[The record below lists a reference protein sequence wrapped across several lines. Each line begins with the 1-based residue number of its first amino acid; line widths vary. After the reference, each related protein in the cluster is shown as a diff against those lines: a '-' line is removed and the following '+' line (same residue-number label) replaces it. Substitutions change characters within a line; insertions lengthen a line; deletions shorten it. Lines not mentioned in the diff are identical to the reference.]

1 MRYLRERMSQR
12 GHFNREGKKMKKV
25 ISANQSVSYAVLAAR
40 PQVIAAYPITPQS
53 SIVEM
58 LAGFCADGDLQA
70 KFINVE
76 SEHSAM
82 AACISASVTGART
95 FTATSSQ
102 GLALMH
108 ELLHYASGMRLP
120 IVMAN
125 VNRALGSPFNL
136 KADLSDSLSQ
146 RDTGWLQFYCES
158 GQEVFDTI
166 LQAYRISE
174 QILLPVMV
182 NLEGFILSHTYEIVD
197 LPEQSEID
205 RFLPPSPPREC
216 LDVDDPSMFG
226 ATTDFYINFR
236 YKMHQEMEKARA
248 VCRENDARFQE
259 IFGRSYGSVNSY
271 LCDDADIILV
281 TAGTIGGTCRVV
293 ADQCRTRGLKVGV
306 LRIRLF
312 RPFPGEE
319 ICRALQNAKKVAVID
334 RDFSPGCGGIFAQEI
349 KSVLQG
355 TQPSLPVYEFI
366 AGLGGKDVT
375 DKDIERITEQTHN
388 LPKPGESTWIGLL
401 E

>member
-1 MRYLRERMSQR
+1 
-12 GHFNREGKKMKKV
+12 MKKV
-25 ISANQSVSYAVLAAR
+25 ISANQAVSYAVLASKT
-40 PQVIAAYPITPQS
+40 QVIAAYPITPQS

-58 LAGFCADGDLQA
+58 LAGFCAEGDLQA

-166 LQAYRISE
+166 LQSYGIAE

-197 LPEQSEID
+197 VPEQNAVD
-205 RFLPPSPPREC
+205 RFLPPAPPREC
-216 LDVDDPSMFG
+216 LDVDNPCMFG

-236 YKMHQEMEKARA
+236 YKMHQEMEKAKA
-248 VCRENDARFQE
+248 ICQEQDAQFQK
-259 IFGRSYGSVNSY
+259 IFGRGYGLVHSYH
-271 LCDDADIILV
+271 CEDADMILV
-281 TAGTIGGTCRVV
+281 TAGTIASTCRIV
-293 ADQCRTRGLKVGV
+293 ADRCRAKGLKVGV
-306 LRIRLF
+306 LKIRLF
-312 RPFPGEE
+312 RPFPDEE
-319 ICRALQNAKKVAVID
+319 IRQALRNTKKVAVID

-355 TQPSLPVYEFI
+355 TQSGLPVYPFI

-375 DKDIERITEQTHN
+375 DKDIEQIVEQTHHM
-388 LPKPGESTWIGLL
+388 PKPGEITWIGLL
-401 E
+401 K

>member
-1 MRYLRERMSQR
+1 
-12 GHFNREGKKMKKV
+12 MKKV
-25 ISANQSVSYAVLAAR
+25 ISANQAVSYAVRGAKA
-40 PQVIAAYPITPQS
+40 QVIAAYPITPQS

-58 LAGFCADGDLQA
+58 LSGFCATGELPA

-108 ELLHYASGMRLP
+108 ELLHYASGLRLP

-125 VNRALGSPFNL
+125 VNRALASPFNL
-136 KADLSDSLSQ
+136 KADLSDALSQ

-166 LQAYRISE
+166 LQAYKIAE

-197 LPEQSEID
+197 LPDQAEID
-205 RFLPPSPPREC
+205 RFLPPAPPREV
-216 LDVDDPSMFG
+216 LDVDHPSMFG
-226 ATTDFYINFR
+226 STTDFYINFR
-236 YKMHQEMEKARA
+236 NKMHQDMEKAK
-248 VCRENDARFQE
+248 VLCRDIDTEFKSS
-259 IFGRSYGSVNSY
+259 FGRSYGQVSPY
-271 LCDDADIILV
+271 LCDDADLILV
-281 TAGTIGGTCRVV
+281 TAGTIAGTCRVV
-293 ADQCRTRGLKVGV
+293 ADRCRERGMKVGV

-312 RPFPGEE
+312 RPFPKEE
-319 ICRALQNAKKVAVID
+319 IAERLRGTEKIAIID
-334 RDFSPGCGGIFAQEI
+334 RDFSPGSGGIFAQEV
-349 KSVLQG
+349 KAVLQG
-355 TQPSLPVYEFI
+355 LNSGLPVYEFI

-375 DKDIERITEQTHN
+375 DKDIEYIIEQTN
-388 LPKPGESTWIGLL
+388 KTVKPGVSTWIGLL
-401 E
+401 Q

>member
-1 MRYLRERMSQR
+1 
-12 GHFNREGKKMKKV
+12 MKKV
-25 ISANQSVSYAVLAAR
+25 ISGNQSVSHAVLAAKA
-40 PQVIAAYPITPQS
+40 QVIAAYPITPQS

-58 LAGFCADGDLQA
+58 LAGFCADGKLKA

-108 ELLHYASGMRLP
+108 ELLHYASGLRLP

-166 LQAYRISE
+166 IQAYWISE
-174 QILLPVMV
+174 QVLLPTMV
-182 NLEGFILSHTYEIVD
+182 NLEGFILSHTFEIVD
-197 LPEQSEID
+197 VPEQREID
-205 RFLPPSPPREC
+205 RFLPPPAPRDC
-216 LDVDDPSMFG
+216 LDVENPCLFG
-226 ATTDFYINFR
+226 GTTDFYINFR
-236 YKMHQEMEKARA
+236 YKMHEEMERA
-248 VCRENDARFQE
+248 KVVCQECDTHFQRA
-259 IFGRSYGSVNSY
+259 FGRSYGLIQPY
-271 LCDDADIILV
+271 CCDDADLILV
-281 TAGTIGGTCRVV
+281 TAGTFAGTCCVA
-293 ADQCRTRGLKVGV
+293 ADQYRERGAKVGV
-306 LRIRLF
+306 LRVRLF

-319 ICRALQNAKKVAVID
+319 ICNALRNAKKVAVID
-334 RDFSPGCGGIFAQEI
+334 RDLSPGCGGIFAQEI
-349 KSVLQG
+349 KSALQG
-355 TQPSLPVYEFI
+355 KDSLPVYEFI

-375 DKDIERITEQTHN
+375 DGDIGRVIDQTYQT
-388 LPKPGESTWIGLL
+388 PEPGGVTWLGLL
-401 E
+401 K

>member
-1 MRYLRERMSQR
+1 
-12 GHFNREGKKMKKV
+12 MKKV
-25 ISANQSVSYAVLAAR
+25 ISANQAVSYAVLASKT
-40 PQVIAAYPITPQS
+40 QVIAAYPITPQS

-58 LAGFCADGDLQA
+58 LAGFCAEGDLQA

-82 AACISASVTGART
+82 AACIAASVTGART

-166 LQAYRISE
+166 LQSYRIAE

-197 LPEQSEID
+197 VPEQNAVD
-205 RFLPPSPPREC
+205 RFLLPAPPREY
-216 LDVDDPSMFG
+216 LDVDNPTMFG

-236 YKMHQEMEKARA
+236 YKMHQEMEKAKA
-248 VCRENDARFQE
+248 VCREQDAEFQK
-259 IFGRSYGSVNSY
+259 IFGRSYGLIHSY
-271 LCDDADIILV
+271 LCEDADMILV
-281 TAGTIGGTCRVV
+281 TAGTIASTCRIV
-293 ADQCRTRGLKVGV
+293 ADRCRTKGLRVGV
-306 LRIRLF
+306 LKIRLF
-312 RPFPGEE
+312 RPFPEEE
-319 ICRALQNAKKVAVID
+319 IRQALRNTTKVAVID

-355 TQPSLPVYEFI
+355 AESGLPVYPFI

-375 DKDIERITEQTHN
+375 DGDIEQIIEQTHQ
-388 LPKPGESTWIGLL
+388 LPKPGEIKWIGLL
-401 E
+401 K

>member
-1 MRYLRERMSQR
+1 
-12 GHFNREGKKMKKV
+12 MKRV
-25 ISANQSVSYAVLAAR
+25 ISANQSVSYAVLAAKA
-40 PQVIAAYPITPQS
+40 QVIAAYPITPQS

-58 LAGFCADGDLQA
+58 LAGFCADGNLQA

-108 ELLHYASGMRLP
+108 ELLHYASGLRLP

-136 KADLSDSLSQ
+136 KADLTDSLSQ

-166 LQAYRISE
+166 LQSYRISE
-174 QILLPVMV
+174 KILLPVMV

-197 LPEQSEID
+197 LPEKGAVD
-205 RFLPPSPPREC
+205 HFLPSAPLREV
-216 LDVDDPSMFG
+216 LDVEDPSMFG
-226 ATTDFYINFR
+226 ATTDYYINFR
-236 YKMHQEMEKARA
+236 YKMHQEMERA
-248 VCRENDARFQE
+248 LSLCREIDEEFRKT
-259 IFGRSYGSVNSY
+259 FGRGYGLFHSYR
-271 LCDDADIILV
+271 CEDADILLV
-281 TAGTIGGTCRVV
+281 TAGTIGSTCRLV
-293 ADQCRTRGLKVGV
+293 ADRCRAKGLKVGV

-312 RPFPGEE
+312 RPFPGEAISE
-319 ICRALQNAKKVAVID
+319 LLRNAKKVAVID

-349 KSVLQG
+349 RSALQG
-355 TQPSLPVYEFI
+355 IQPSLPVYPFI

-375 DKDIERITEQTHN
+375 DKDIERIIDQTHTM
-388 LPKPGESTWIGLL
+388 LKPGEITWIGLL
-401 E
+401 K

>member
-1 MRYLRERMSQR
+1 
-12 GHFNREGKKMKKV
+12 MKKV
-25 ISANQSVSYAVLAAR
+25 ISANQSVSHAVLAAKA
-40 PQVIAAYPITPQS
+40 QVIAAYPITPQS

-58 LAGFCADGDLQA
+58 IANFCSTGQLHA

-82 AACISASVTGART
+82 AACISASVVGART

-108 ELLHYASGMRLP
+108 ELLHYASGLRLP

-125 VNRALGSPFNL
+125 VNRALASPFNL

-166 LQAYRISE
+166 IQAYRISE
-174 QILLPVMV
+174 QVLLPVMV

-197 LPEQSEID
+197 IPEQSEID
-205 RFLPPSPPREC
+205 RFLSPPAPRDC
-216 LDVDDPSMFG
+216 LNVENPCLFG
-226 ATTDFYINFR
+226 GTTDFYINFR
-236 YKMHQEMEKARA
+236 YKMHEGMERAKIICQECD
-248 VCRENDARFQE
+248 VQFQE
-259 IFGRSYGSVNSY
+259 VFGRSYGLIQSY
-271 LCDDADIILV
+271 LCEDAELILV
-281 TAGTIGGTCRVV
+281 TAGTIAGTCCVA
-293 ADQCRTRGLKVGV
+293 ADQYRERGLKVGV

-312 RPFPGEE
+312 RPFPGEQ
-319 ICRALQNAKKVAVID
+319 ICLALGKTKKVAVID

-349 KSVLQG
+349 KSILQG
-355 TQPSLPVYEFI
+355 RRGGLPVYEFI

-375 DKDIERITEQTHN
+375 DEDIGRVIDQTYQN
-388 LPKPGESTWIGLL
+388 PEPGGVTWIGLL
-401 E
+401 K

>member
-1 MRYLRERMSQR
+1 
-12 GHFNREGKKMKKV
+12 MKNV
-25 ISANQSVSYAVLAAR
+25 ISANQSVSYAVRAAKA
-40 PQVIAAYPITPQS
+40 QVIAAYPITPQS

-58 LAGFCADGDLQA
+58 LSGFCATGELHA

-82 AACISASVTGART
+82 AACIAASVTGART

-108 ELLHYASGMRLP
+108 EVLHYASGLRLP

-125 VNRALGSPFNL
+125 VNRALASPFNL

-166 LQAYRISE
+166 IQAYRIAE
-174 QILLPVMV
+174 QTLLPVMV

-197 LPEQSEID
+197 IPEQKQID
-205 RFLPPSPPREC
+205 LFLPPSPPREC
-216 LDVDDPSMFG
+216 LDVDDPAMFG
-226 ATTDFYINFR
+226 STTDYYINFR
-236 YKMHQEMEKARA
+236 YKMHQDMEKAKT
-248 VCRENDARFQE
+248 VCRETDAEFKKV
-259 IFGRSYGSVNSY
+259 FGRDYGLVSSY
-271 LCDDADIILV
+271 LCDDADLILV
-281 TAGTIGGTCRVV
+281 TAGTIAGTCRVV
-293 ADQCRTRGLKVGV
+293 ADRLRAKGLKVGV

-312 RPFPGEE
+312 RPFPGEQ
-319 ICRALQNAKKVAVID
+319 ICEALRTAKKVAVID
-334 RDFSPGCGGIFAQEI
+334 RDFSPGCGGVFAQET
-349 KSVLQG
+349 KAVLQG
-355 TQPSLPVYEFI
+355 VQSGLPVFEFI

-375 DKDIERITEQTHN
+375 DKDIEQIIEQTHN
-388 LPKPGESTWIGLL
+388 MKKPGESTWIGLL
-401 E
+401 K

>member
-1 MRYLRERMSQR
+1 
-12 GHFNREGKKMKKV
+12 MKKV
-25 ISANQSVSYAVLAAR
+25 ISANQSVSLAVLAAKA
-40 PQVIAAYPITPQS
+40 QVVAAYPITPQS
-53 SIVEM
+53 AIVEM
-58 LAGFCADGDLQA
+58 IADFCSRGQLHA

-108 ELLHYASGMRLP
+108 ELLHYASGLRLP

-158 GQEVFDTI
+158 GQEVFDTMI
-166 LQAYRISE
+166 QAYRISE
-174 QILLPVMV
+174 QVLLPAMV

-197 LPEQSEID
+197 VPEQGEID
-205 RFLPPSPPREC
+205 RFLPAAPPRDC
-216 LDVDDPSMFG
+216 LDVENPSLFG
-226 ATTDFYINFR
+226 GTTDFYINFR
-236 YKMHQEMEKARA
+236 YKMHEEMERAKA
-248 VCRENDARFQE
+248 VCRECDIDFRRT
-259 IFGRSYGSVNSY
+259 FGRGYGLIQPY
-271 LCDDADIILV
+271 RCEDADLILV
-281 TAGTIGGTCRVV
+281 TAGTLAGTCSV
-293 ADQCRTRGLKVGV
+293 AVDQYRERGLKVGV
-306 LRIRLF
+306 LRVRLF

-319 ICRALQNAKKVAVID
+319 ICRALGNAKKVAVID
-334 RDFSPGCGGIFAQEI
+334 RDFSPGCGGIFAQEV
-349 KSVLQG
+349 KAVLQG
-355 TQPSLPVYEFI
+355 KDHLPVYEFI

-375 DKDIERITEQTHN
+375 GEDIGSIIDQTCRN
-388 LPKPGESTWIGLL
+388 REPGGITWIGLL
-401 E
+401 K

>member
-1 MRYLRERMSQR
+1 
-12 GHFNREGKKMKKV
+12 
-25 ISANQSVSYAVLAAR
+25 
-40 PQVIAAYPITPQS
+40 
-53 SIVEM
+53 M

-108 ELLHYASGMRLP
+108 ELLHYASGLRLP

-182 NLEGFILSHTYEIVD
+182 NLEGFILSPTYEIVD
-197 LPEQSEID
+197 IPEQGEID

-216 LDVDDPSMFG
+216 LDVDDPLMFG

-236 YKMHQEMEKARA
+236 YKMHEEMKKARA
-248 VCRENDARFQE
+248 ICLQNDTLFREN
-259 IFGRSYGSVNSY
+259 FGRGYGLLHSY
-271 LCDDADIILV
+271 LCEDADIILV
-281 TAGTIGGTCRVV
+281 TAGTIAGTCRVV
-293 ADQCRTRGLKVGV
+293 ADRCRAGGLKVGV
-306 LRIRLF
+306 LRVRLF

-319 ICRALQNAKKVAVID
+319 ICQILRNARKVAVID

-355 TQPSLPVYEFI
+355 IHSDLPVYEFI

-375 DKDIERITEQTHN
+375 DKDIERITEQTHTMA
-388 LPKPGESTWIGLL
+388 KPGESTWIGLL
-401 E
+401 K

>member
-1 MRYLRERMSQR
+1 
-12 GHFNREGKKMKKV
+12 MKKV
-25 ISANQSVSYAVLAAR
+25 ISANQSVSYAVRAAKA
-40 PQVIAAYPITPQS
+40 QVIAAYPITPQS

-58 LAGFCADGDLQA
+58 LAGFCASGDLQA

-82 AACISASVTGART
+82 AACLAASVTGART

-108 ELLHYASGMRLP
+108 ELLHYASGLRLP

-125 VNRALGSPFNL
+125 VNRALASPFNL

-166 LQAYRISE
+166 IQSYRIAE
-174 QILLPVMV
+174 TTLLPVMV

-197 LPEQSEID
+197 IPEQSEVD
-205 RFLPPSPPREC
+205 RFLTPAPPRDC
-216 LDVDDPSMFG
+216 LDIDDPSMFG
-226 ATTDFYINFR
+226 STTDYYINFR
-236 YKMHQEMEKARA
+236 YKMHEGMEKAKV
-248 VCRENDARFQE
+248 VCREVDAEFKS
-259 IFGRSYGSVNSY
+259 IFGREYGLVHSY
-271 LCDDADIILV
+271 LCEDADLILV
-281 TAGTIGGTCRVV
+281 TAGTIAGTCAVV
-293 ADQCRTRGLKVGV
+293 ADRLRTKGVKVGV
-306 LRIRLF
+306 LRIRLV
-312 RPFPGEE
+312 RPFPKEQISE
-319 ICRALQNAKKVAVID
+319 ALRSCRKVAVID
-334 RDFSPGCGGIFAQEI
+334 RDFSPGCGGILAQEV

-355 TQPSLPVYEFI
+355 TRSDLSVHEFI

-375 DKDIERITEQTHN
+375 DKDVERMIEQTHHMS
-388 LPKPGESTWIGLL
+388 KPGESTWIGLL
-401 E
+401 K

>member
-1 MRYLRERMSQR
+1 
-12 GHFNREGKKMKKV
+12 MKRV
-25 ISANQSVSYAVLAAR
+25 ISANQSVSYAVLLAKA
-40 PQVIAAYPITPQS
+40 QVIAAYPITPQS
-53 SIVEM
+53 SVVEM
-58 LAGFCADGDLQA
+58 LANFCSTGQLHA

-82 AACISASVTGART
+82 AACISASVVGART

-108 ELLHYASGMRLP
+108 ELLHYASGLRLP

-166 LQAYRISE
+166 IQAYRISE

-182 NLEGFILSHTYEIVD
+182 NLEGFILSHTYEAVD
-197 LPEQSEID
+197 IPDQAQID
-205 RFLPPSPPREC
+205 RFLPPPAPRDC
-216 LDVDDPSMFG
+216 LDVENPCLFG
-226 ATTDFYINFR
+226 GTTDFYINFR
-236 YKMHQEMEKARA
+236 YKMHQEMEKAKA
-248 VCRENDARFQE
+248 FCQEFDSEFQKT
-259 IFGRSYGSVNSY
+259 FGRSYGLTQSY
-271 LCDDADIILV
+271 LCEDADMILV
-281 TAGTIGGTCRVV
+281 TAGTIAGTCRVV
-293 ADQCRTRGLKVGV
+293 ADQCRKRGLKVGV
-306 LRIRLF
+306 LRVRLF
-312 RPFPGEE
+312 RPFPSEWV
-319 ICRALQNAKKVAVID
+319 CQALQHAKKVAVID

-349 KSVLQG
+349 KAALQG
-355 TQPSLPVYEFI
+355 TRASLPVYEFI

-375 DKDIERITEQTHN
+375 DEDIGRIVEQTN
-388 LPKPGESTWIGLL
+388 QTPEPGGVTWIGLL
-401 E
+401 K

>member
-1 MRYLRERMSQR
+1 
-12 GHFNREGKKMKKV
+12 MKRV
-25 ISANQSVSYAVLAAR
+25 ISGNQSVSYAVLSAKA
-40 PQVIAAYPITPQS
+40 QVIAAYPITPQS
-53 SIVEM
+53 SVVEM
-58 LAGFCADGDLQA
+58 LANFCSTGQLHT

-82 AACISASVTGART
+82 AACISASVVGART

-108 ELLHYASGMRLP
+108 ELLHYASGLRLP

-166 LQAYRISE
+166 IQAYRISE

-182 NLEGFILSHTYEIVD
+182 NLEGFILSHTYEAVD
-197 LPEQSEID
+197 IPDQVQID
-205 RFLPPSPPREC
+205 RFLPPPAPRDC
-216 LDVDDPSMFG
+216 LDVENPCLFG
-226 ATTDFYINFR
+226 GTTDFYINFR
-236 YKMHQEMEKARA
+236 YKMHQEMEKAKA
-248 VCRENDARFQE
+248 FCQECDSEFQKT
-259 IFGRSYGSVNSY
+259 FGRSYGLTQSY
-271 LCDDADIILV
+271 LCEDADMILV
-281 TAGTIGGTCRVV
+281 TAGTIAGTCRVV
-293 ADQCRTRGLKVGV
+293 ADQYRKRGLKVGV
-306 LRIRLF
+306 LRVRLF
-312 RPFPGEE
+312 RPFPSEW
-319 ICRALQNAKKVAVID
+319 ICKALQHAKKVAVID

-349 KSVLQG
+349 KSALQG
-355 TQPSLPVYEFI
+355 TRVSLPVYEFI

-375 DKDIERITEQTHN
+375 DEDIGGVVEQTN
-388 LPKPGESTWIGLL
+388 QTPEPGGVTWIGLL
-401 E
+401 K

>member
-1 MRYLRERMSQR
+1 
-12 GHFNREGKKMKKV
+12 MKKV
-25 ISANQSVSYAVLAAR
+25 ISANQAVSHAVLAAKA
-40 PQVIAAYPITPQS
+40 QVIAAYPITPQS

-58 LAGFCADGDLQA
+58 LAGFCSTGQLQA

-108 ELLHYASGMRLP
+108 ELLHYASGLRLP

-166 LQAYRISE
+166 LQSYRISE

-197 LPEQSEID
+197 IPEQDQVD
-205 RFLPPSPPREC
+205 RFLPPAASRDC
-216 LDVDDPSMFG
+216 LDVENPCMFG
-226 ATTDFYINFR
+226 GTTDFYMNFR
-236 YKMHQEMEKARA
+236 YKMHQEMERA
-248 VCRENDARFQE
+248 KTFCQE
-259 IFGRSYGSVNSY
+259 
-271 LCDDADIILV
+271 CDV
-281 TAGTIGGTCRVV
+281 
-293 ADQCRTRGLKVGV
+293 
-306 LRIRLF
+306 RI
-312 RPFPGEE
+312 
-319 ICRALQNAKKVAVID
+319 
-334 RDFSPGCGGIFAQEI
+334 S
-349 KSVLQG
+349 
-355 TQPSLPVYEFI
+355 
-366 AGLGGKDVT
+366 
-375 DKDIERITEQTHN
+375 
-388 LPKPGESTWIGLL
+388 
-401 E
+401 

>member
-1 MRYLRERMSQR
+1 
-12 GHFNREGKKMKKV
+12 MKKV
-25 ISANQSVSYAVLAAR
+25 ISGNQAVSQAVLAAR
-40 PQVIAAYPITPQS
+40 AQVIAAYPITPQS
-53 SIVEM
+53 TIVEM
-58 LAGFCADGDLQA
+58 LASFCASGELPA

-82 AACISASVTGART
+82 AACIAAASIGART

-108 ELLHYASGMRLP
+108 EMLHYASGLRFP

-166 LQAYRISE
+166 IQSFKISE

-197 LPEQSEID
+197 IPEQGRID
-205 RFLPPSPPREC
+205 AFLPLPAERPI
-216 LDVDDPSMFG
+216 LDVENPSMMG

-236 YKMHQEMEKARA
+236 YKMHQAMEEAKA
-248 VCRENDARFQE
+248 VCQKVDGEFRTV
-259 IFGRSYGSVNSY
+259 FGRGYDLIQTHRCTG
-271 LCDDADIILV
+271 ADVILV
-281 TAGTIGGTCRVV
+281 TAGTIAGTCRMV
-293 ADQCRTRGLKVGV
+293 ADRLATQGLKVGV
-306 LRIRLF
+306 LKIKLF
-312 RPFPGEE
+312 RPFPKE
-319 ICRALQNAKKVAVID
+319 RLFQALADSKKVAVID
-334 RDFSPGCGGIFAQEI
+334 RDFSPGCGGILAQELKSALLGI
-349 KSVLQG
+349 KPDISVH
-355 TQPSLPVYEFI
+355 EFI

-375 DKDIERITEQTHN
+375 DDDISWIVEQAIKARE
-388 LPKPGESTWIGLL
+388 PEEIKWIGLL

>member
-1 MRYLRERMSQR
+1 
-12 GHFNREGKKMKKV
+12 MKKV
-25 ISANQSVSYAVLAAR
+25 ISANQSVSYAVQAAR
-40 PQVIAAYPITPQS
+40 VQVIAAYPITPQS

-58 LAGFCADGDLQA
+58 LSGFCGTGKLAA

-108 ELLHYASGMRLP
+108 EVLHYASGMRLP

-125 VNRALGSPFNL
+125 VNRALASPFNL

-146 RDTGWLQFYCES
+146 RDTGWLQIYCES

-166 LQAYRISE
+166 LQSYVLSE
-174 QILLPVMV
+174 QLLLPVMV

-197 LPEQSEID
+197 VPGQDEVD
-205 RFLPPSPPREC
+205 RFIPPAPPREI
-216 LDVDDPSMFG
+216 LDVDQPSMFG
-226 ATTDFYINFR
+226 STTDYYINFR
-236 YKMHQEMEKARA
+236 YKMHQDMERA
-248 VCRENDARFQE
+248 KGMILKISDDFEKV
-259 IFGRSYGSVNSY
+259 FGRGYGLVDAY
-271 LCDDADIILV
+271 RCEDADLILV
-281 TAGTIGGTCRVV
+281 TAGTIAGTCSVV
-293 ADQCRTRGLKVGV
+293 ADQCRARGMKVGV
-306 LRIRLF
+306 LRIRVF

-319 ICRALQNAKKVAVID
+319 ICKALRGAKKVAVID
-334 RDFSPGCGGIFAQEI
+334 RDFSPGSGGIFAQEI
-349 KSVLQG
+349 KGALQG
-355 TQPSLPVYEFI
+355 DQCGLPVYEFI

-375 DKDIERITEQTHN
+375 DKDIEQIIEQTDSMPN
-388 LPKPGESTWIGLL
+388 SGESTWIGLL
-401 E
+401 R

>member
-1 MRYLRERMSQR
+1 
-12 GHFNREGKKMKKV
+12 MKKV
-25 ISANQSVSYAVLAAR
+25 ISANQSVSYAVRAAKT
-40 PQVIAAYPITPQS
+40 QVIAAYPITPQS

-58 LAGFCADGDLQA
+58 LSGFCATGELHA

-108 ELLHYASGMRLP
+108 EVLHYASGLRLP

-125 VNRALGSPFNL
+125 VNRALASPFNL

-166 LQAYRISE
+166 IQAYRIAE
-174 QILLPVMV
+174 RILLPVMV

-197 LPEQSEID
+197 VPEQSQVD
-205 RFLPPSPPREC
+205 LFLPPSPPREC
-216 LDVDDPSMFG
+216 LNVDDPAMFG
-226 ATTDFYINFR
+226 STTDYYINFR
-236 YKMHQEMEKARA
+236 YKMYQDMEKAKT
-248 VCRENDARFQE
+248 VCRETDAEFKKV
-259 IFGRSYGSVNSY
+259 FGRDYGLVSSY
-271 LCDDADIILV
+271 LCDDADLILV
-281 TAGTIGGTCRVV
+281 TAGTIAGTCRVV
-293 ADQCRTRGLKVGV
+293 ADRLRAKGLKVGV

-312 RPFPGEE
+312 RPFPGEQ
-319 ICRALQNAKKVAVID
+319 ICEALRTAKKVAVID
-334 RDFSPGCGGIFAQEI
+334 RDFSPGCGGVFAQET
-349 KSVLQG
+349 KAVLQG
-355 TQPSLPVYEFI
+355 VQSGLPVYEFI

-375 DKDIERITEQTHN
+375 DKDIERIIEQTHN
-388 LPKPGESTWIGLL
+388 TSKPGESKWIGLL
-401 E
+401 K

>member
-1 MRYLRERMSQR
+1 
-12 GHFNREGKKMKKV
+12 MKKV
-25 ISANQSVSYAVLAAR
+25 ISANQSVSYAVRAAR
-40 PQVIAAYPITPQS
+40 AQVIAAYPITPQS

-58 LAGFCADGDLQA
+58 LSGFCATGKLAA

-125 VNRALGSPFNL
+125 VNRALASPFNL
-136 KADLSDSLSQ
+136 KADLTDSLSQ

-166 LQAYRISE
+166 IQSYRISE
-174 QILLPVMV
+174 QLLLPVMV

-197 LPEQSEID
+197 VPAPGEVD

-216 LDVDDPSMFG
+216 LDVDHPSMFG
-226 ATTDFYINFR
+226 STTDYYINFR
-236 YKMHQEMEKARA
+236 YKMHQDMERA
-248 VCRENDARFQE
+248 KGVCREVDADFKRV
-259 IFGRSYGSVNSY
+259 FGREYGLVHSYR
-271 LCDDADIILV
+271 CEDAGLILV
-281 TAGTIGGTCRVV
+281 TAGTIAGTCCVV
-293 ADQCRTRGLKVGV
+293 ADRCRERGLKVGV

-312 RPFPGEE
+312 RPFPGEQ
-319 ICRALQNAKKVAVID
+319 ICDALRGASKVAVID

-349 KSVLQG
+349 KAVLQG
-355 TQPSLPVYEFI
+355 VQSGLPVYEFI

-375 DKDIERITEQTHN
+375 DKDIEQIIEQTGN
-388 LPKPGESTWIGLL
+388 MPKPGESTWIGLL
-401 E
+401 R

>member
-1 MRYLRERMSQR
+1 
-12 GHFNREGKKMKKV
+12 MKKV
-25 ISANQSVSYAVLAAR
+25 LSANQSVSHAVLASRA
-40 PQVIAAYPITPQS
+40 QVVAAYPITPQS
-53 SIVEM
+53 TIVEM
-58 LAGFCADGDLQA
+58 IANFCSSGALQA

-108 ELLHYASGMRLP
+108 ELLHYASGLRLP

-166 LQAYRISE
+166 LHAYRISE
-174 QILLPVMV
+174 QVLLPVMV

-197 LPEQSEID
+197 IPEQSEID
-205 RFLPPSPPREC
+205 RFLPTPAPRDC
-216 LDVDDPSMFG
+216 LDIENPCLFG
-226 ATTDFYINFR
+226 GTTDFYINFR
-236 YKMHQEMEKARA
+236 YKMHEAMERAKIVCQE
-248 VCRENDARFQE
+248 CDAQFKE
-259 IFGRSYGSVNSY
+259 VFGRSYGLIQSY
-271 LCDDADIILV
+271 RCEDADLILA
-281 TAGTIGGTCRVV
+281 TAGTLAGTCCVA
-293 ADQCRTRGLKVGV
+293 ADQYRERGLKVGV
-306 LRIRLF
+306 LRVRLF
-312 RPFPGEE
+312 RPFPVEQVRLVLGK
-319 ICRALQNAKKVAVID
+319 AKKVAVID
-334 RDFSPGCGGIFAQEI
+334 RDFSPGLGGIFAQEI
-349 KSVLQG
+349 KSTLQAKEG
-355 TQPSLPVYEFI
+355 KLPVYEFI

-375 DKDIERITEQTHN
+375 DDDIGRIIDQTYRD
-388 LPKPGESTWIGLL
+388 PDPGGITWIGLL

>member
-1 MRYLRERMSQR
+1 
-12 GHFNREGKKMKKV
+12 MKKV
-25 ISANQSVSYAVLAAR
+25 ISANQSVSYAVRAAKA
-40 PQVIAAYPITPQS
+40 QVIAAYPITPQS

-58 LAGFCADGDLQA
+58 LSGFCATGELHA

-82 AACISASVTGART
+82 AACIAASVTGART

-108 ELLHYASGMRLP
+108 EVLHYASGLRLP

-125 VNRALGSPFNL
+125 VNRALASPFNL

-166 LQAYRISE
+166 IQAYRIAE
-174 QILLPVMV
+174 RILLPVMV

-197 LPEQSEID
+197 VPEQSQVD
-205 RFLPPSPPREC
+205 FFLPSSPPREC
-216 LDVDDPSMFG
+216 LDVDDPAMFG
-226 ATTDFYINFR
+226 STTDYYINFR
-236 YKMHQEMEKARA
+236 YKMHQDMEKAKTI
-248 VCRENDARFQE
+248 CRETDGEFKKV
-259 IFGRSYGSVNSY
+259 FGRDYGLVSPY
-271 LCDDADIILV
+271 LCDDADLILV
-281 TAGTIGGTCRVV
+281 TAGTIAGTCRVV
-293 ADQCRTRGLKVGV
+293 ADRCRAKGLKVGV

-312 RPFPGEE
+312 RPFPGEQ
-319 ICRALQNAKKVAVID
+319 ICEALRAAKKVAVID
-334 RDFSPGCGGIFAQEI
+334 RDFSPGCGGIFAQEV
-349 KSVLQG
+349 KAVLQG
-355 TQPSLPVYEFI
+355 VQSGLPMYEFI

-375 DKDIERITEQTHN
+375 DRDIEGIIEQTN
-388 LPKPGESTWIGLL
+388 TMAKPGESTWIGLL
-401 E
+401 K